1 MPTDLLDTNKLAAMV
16 RAKRG
21 ELGLRNAAATISE
34 ITGKISPAT
43 LSRVEQGKAPDVDT
57 FLRICT
63 WLRADPA
70 DFALNPA
77 GSSTAKKRG
86 TLEVVEA
93 HLRADKALSPKATD
107 AIVDMIRLVLKQ
119 ENRK

>member
-1 MPTDLLDTNKLAAMV
+1 MPTDLLDTKKFAAMV
-16 RAKRG
+16 RARRG
-21 ELGLRNAAATISE
+21 ELGLRDAAATISE

-63 WLRADPA
+63 WLHADPS
-70 DFALNPA
+70 DFAMKQSKN
-77 GSSTAKKRG
+77 STAGKRG
-86 TLEVVEA
+86 TLEIVEG

-119 ENRK
+119 ENQK

>member
-1 MPTDLLDTNKLAAMV
+1 MATDLLDTNKLAAMV

-21 ELGLRNAAATISE
+21 DIGLRDAAATISQ

-43 LSRVEQGKAPDVDT
+43 LSRVEQGKSPDVDT

-63 WLRADPA
+63 WLHADPS
-70 DFALNPA
+70 DFSMNPSKSALPA
-77 GSSTAKKRG
+77 KRG
-86 TLEVVEA
+86 TLEVVEG
-93 HLRADKALSPKATD
+93 HLRADKTLSPKATE

-119 ENRK
+119 ENKK

>member
-21 ELGLRNAAATISE
+21 ELGLRDTAARISE

-63 WLRADPA
+63 WLHADPA
-70 DFALNPA
+70 VFSTN
-77 GSSTAKKRG
+77 SSKNGASGKRG

-93 HLRADKALSPKATD
+93 HLRADKALSPKATE

-119 ENRK
+119 ENKK